1 MQLYKTGDI
10 FVGFFQLIMRN
21 FSFTSNHLYVSS
33 SGDAEKKYTV
43 KVFIFFEEENVN
55 VC

>member
-1 MQLYKTGDI
+1 MQLYKTGNI

-21 FSFTSNHLYVSS
+21 FSFTSNHLYASS
-33 SGDAEKKYTV
+33 SGDAEKKYTG
-43 KVFIFFEEENVN
+43 IHFFEEENVN